1 MSAGKGPRTPDGRL
15 YTTRMEEERNGF
27 LKSIRKRT
35 LLWLNWNG
43 NGCSFVAMVGG
54 KGADL
59 YLPPC
64 DFGVTQTWLGSDR
77 LEMAV

>member
-1 MSAGKGPRTPDGRL
+1 MVFKSPSGR
-15 YTTRMEEERNGF
+15 EPF
-27 LKSIRKRT
+27 
-35 LLWLNWNG
+35 LWLNWNG

-54 KGADL
+54 KGADR

-64 DFGVTQTWLGSDR
+64 DFGVTQTWLGSDK